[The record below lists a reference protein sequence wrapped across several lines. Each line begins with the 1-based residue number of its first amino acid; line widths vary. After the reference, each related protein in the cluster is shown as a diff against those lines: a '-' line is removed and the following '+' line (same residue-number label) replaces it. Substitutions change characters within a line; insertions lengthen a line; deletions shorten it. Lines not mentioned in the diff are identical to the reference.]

1 MFITFEGIE
10 GSGKTA
16 QARRLAQALDR
27 TGTRTHVTREPG
39 GTILGIRIRDLLLH
53 ESVAI
58 SRLAEL
64 FLILA
69 DRAEHVEGVIR
80 PALADGSLVICD
92 RFLESTLAYQAW
104 GRGLPRALVERL
116 EADARENLTPDL
128 TILLDC
134 EVEVGLARS
143 NRRRGEDSA
152 DRFESEGREFHE
164 QVRKGFLELAA
175 NAPNRIRVINA
186 NRAPETIHEE
196 IFAEVQQ
203 RREPAPS

>member
-1 MFITFEGIE
+1 MFVTFEGIE
-10 GSGKTA
+10 GSGKTT
-16 QARRLAQALDR
+16 QAGRLAQALDR
-27 TGTRTHVTREPG
+27 TGTRTRVTREPG
-39 GTILGIRIRDLLLH
+39 GTVLGTRIRDLLLH
-53 ESVAI
+53 ESVSI
-58 SRLAEL
+58 GRLAEL

-116 EADARENLTPDL
+116 EADAREGLTPDL

-143 NRRRGEDSA
+143 DRRRGEHSA

-175 NAPNRIRVINA
+175 NAPDRIRVINA
-186 NRAPETIHEE
+186 NRSPETIHEE

-203 RREPAPS
+203 RREPSPS